1 VTAVLLVASIT
12 EQCHA
17 NDLALN
23 FLVENASV
31 ANNIV
36 HDGSTLRVTSGN
48 EDFAA
53 GCLCESLSPLVDA
66 GLVGALRANVGR
78 KGGSVAD
85 WVGLHAGEKALKSR
99 FQTGSDEDALLEMVG
114 ELCVGYDARKP
125 KLTIGDGSV
134 DPRAKTNPTLHP

>member
-1 VTAVLLVASIT
+1 VPAVLLVTSIT
-12 EQCHA
+12 EQCHS

-23 FLVENASV
+23 IFFEDASV

-48 EDFAA
+48 EDLAA

-78 KGGSVAD
+78 EGGSVAN
-85 WVGLHAGEKALKSR
+85 WVGLHAGKKALKSR
-99 FQTGSDEDALLEMVG
+99 FQAGSDEDALLEMVG
-114 ELCVGYDARKP
+114 ELCVGHDARKP
-125 KLTIGDGSV
+125 KTYDWRRL
-134 DPRAKTNPTLHP
+134 R